1 MTEEQTESFE
11 DSDYDDERTI
21 FVDQRINLFG
31 AQLSS
36 GVNDIKGFTPLFM
49 RCHASST
56 KEHDYSYFIL
66 STPDRGDDAGPDGDP
81 LISVKF
87 TPAVP
92 DCMGQIA
99 VTLVDKLDNKSFAQ
113 LGKTHVPFNLL
124 VSLKK
129 VAP

>member
-1 MTEEQTESFE
+1 MTEEQTESLE
-11 DSDYDDERTI
+11 DSDYEDERSI

-36 GVNDIKGFTPLFM
+36 GVNNKVFTPLFM

-66 STPDRGDDAGPDGDP
+66 STPERGDDVGPDGDP

-99 VTLVDKLDNKSFAQ
+99 ITLVDKLDNKSFAQ
-113 LGKTHVPFNLL
+113 LGKNSCSF
-124 VSLKK
+124 
-129 VAP
+129 

>member
-1 MTEEQTESFE
+1 MELLGGSPGHQQGDGEE
-11 DSDYDDERTI
+11 
-21 FVDQRINLFG
+21 
-31 AQLSS
+31 
-36 GVNDIKGFTPLFM
+36 
-49 RCHASST
+49 C
-56 KEHDYSYFIL
+56 EHDYSYFIL